1 MSEAS
6 PQRLLSKCL
15 LDGEAY
21 EVTTMSLRKYLRK
34 LTHVTLAD
42 IWDVAF
48 KPAILY
54 RKLTAPPIIS
64 GADALPLLFP
74 QTATELIQTYRQ
86 EFINDHKFFDEFY
99 RKTTK
104 VRSRR
109 PDLSGKEFL
118 YVLIRIAKPRIVVET
133 GVFDGHS
140 SAVILQALNDNKSG
154 SLISIDLPATATIIG
169 STDGMKE
176 TKLPPDCIPGWSI
189 PDYLRDRHN
198 LILGDSKEILPELV
212 AQYSPID
219 IFIHDSLHTYEHMY
233 FEYKTAWPNLSDGG
247 FLLSDDIH
255 WNHAFHEF
263 CRGQRRSYLNLGELG
278 VVMK

>member
-6 PQRLLSKCL
+6 PQRLLSKYL

-42 IWDVAF
+42 IWDMAF

-109 PDLSGKEFL
+109 PDLSGRRL
-118 YVLIRIAKPRIVVET
+118 A
-133 GVFDGHS
+133 
-140 SAVILQALNDNKSG
+140 
-154 SLISIDLPATATIIG
+154 
-169 STDGMKE
+169 
-176 TKLPPDCIPGWSI
+176 
-189 PDYLRDRHN
+189 
-198 LILGDSKEILPELV
+198 
-212 AQYSPID
+212 
-219 IFIHDSLHTYEHMY
+219 
-233 FEYKTAWPNLSDGG
+233 AW
-247 FLLSDDIH
+247 
-255 WNHAFHEF
+255 
-263 CRGQRRSYLNLGELG
+263 R
-278 VVMK
+278 